1 MVAASSGVAG
11 RSWTVDM
18 ENQRTGRPFGSEVN
32 DHGATFAGLSTKV
45 VPPGKSLS
53 RRLSTRIEPTPHIR
67 STGPISAE
75 HLTTS
80 FSFTELGVSTD
91 LVDLLESQGITS
103 PFPIQALTIP
113 DALAGLDVCGKAKT
127 GSGKTLAFGLPI
139 IENLRDAQSKRP
151 VALVLVPTRE
161 LCSQVTETLRPL
173 AQARGHEVVAIYG
186 GVSMQ
191 QQIDALAR
199 GAEIVIATPGR
210 LIDLY
215 ERRALALNGVEAVVI
230 DEADEMSDLGFLP
243 QVRWI
248 MRAVEGDHQT
258 MLFSATLGGS
268 VGALIDSYMEDPV
281 FHEVRS
287 GSVTVE
293 TSQHRFLQVHHMD
306 KAKVAA
312 RIAASAER
320 MLVFVRTKRGCDQV
334 AKDLRDLGVAARP
347 IHGNLPQGKR
357 ERMLAAF
364 ADGDSNVL
372 VATNVAAR
380 GLDIEGVD
388 IVLHYDPPEDS
399 KTYVHRSGR
408 TARAGEEGLVV
419 TFVEW
424 DQIEMVHKVQIEAG
438 LSEPIVKM
446 FSNDDRLDDLTSW
459 AAPSDLVRPELKRK
473 TLRAAKGRRKKS
485 LL

>member
-1 MVAASSGVAG
+1 MH
-11 RSWTVDM
+11 
-18 ENQRTGRPFGSEVN
+18 Q
-32 DHGATFAGLSTKV
+32 
-45 VPPGKSLS
+45 
-53 RRLSTRIEPTPHIR
+53 
-67 STGPISAE
+67 
-75 HLTTS
+75 
-80 FSFTELGVSTD
+80 
-91 LVDLLESQGITS
+91 
-103 PFPIQALTIP
+103 
-113 DALAGLDVCGKAKT
+113 
-127 GSGKTLAFGLPI
+127 
-139 IENLRDAQSKRP
+139 
-151 VALVLVPTRE
+151 
-161 LCSQVTETLRPL
+161 QV
-173 AQARGHEVVAIYG
+173 
-186 GVSMQ
+186 
-191 QQIDALAR
+191 DALAR

-215 ERRALALNGVEAVVI
+215 ERKALALNGVDVVVI
-230 DEADEMSDLGFLP
+230 DEADDMSELGFLP

-281 FHEVRS
+281 FHEVES
-287 GSVTVE
+287 ESVTVE
-293 TSQHRFLQVHHMD
+293 TSEHRFLQVHHMD
-306 KAKVAA
+306 KPKVAA

-320 MLVFVRTKRGCDQV
+320 TLVFVRTKRGCDQV
-334 AKDLRDLGVAARP
+334 ANDLRELGVAARP

-364 ADGDSNVL
+364 ADGHSNVL

-438 LSEPIVKM
+438 LREPIVKM
-446 FSNDDRLDDLTSW
+446 FSNDERLDDLTSW
-459 AAPSDLVRPELKRK
+459 AAPSDLIRPEIKRT
-473 TLRAAKGRRKKS
+473 TLRAARGRRKKS

>member
-1 MVAASSGVAG
+1 
-11 RSWTVDM
+11 
-18 ENQRTGRPFGSEVN
+18 
-32 DHGATFAGLSTKV
+32 
-45 VPPGKSLS
+45 
-53 RRLSTRIEPTPHIR
+53 
-67 STGPISAE
+67 
-75 HLTTS
+75 LTT
-80 FSFTELGVSTD
+80 
-91 LVDLLESQGITS
+91 QGIAT

-113 DALAGLDVCGKAKT
+113 DALAGRDVCGKAKT
-127 GSGKTLAFGLPI
+127 GSGKTLAFGLPMV
-139 IENLRDAQSKRP
+139 ESLHDAQSRRP
-151 VALVLVPTRE
+151 IALVLVPTRE
-161 LCSQVTETLRPL
+161 LCAQVTEAIQPL
-173 AQARGHEVVAIYG
+173 ARARGHEAIAIYG
-186 GVSMQ
+186 GVSMKQ
-191 QQIDALAR
+191 QVDALRR

-215 ERRALALNGVEAVVI
+215 ERKALALDGVEIAVI
-230 DEADEMSDLGFLP
+230 DEADEMADLGFLP

-248 MRAVEGDHQT
+248 MRAVDGDHQT

-268 VGALIDSYMEDPV
+268 VGALIDSYMENPV
-281 FHEVRS
+281 FHEVES
-287 GSVTVE
+287 ESVTVE
-293 TSQHRFLQVHHMD
+293 TSEHRFLQVHHMD

-312 RIAASAER
+312 RIADSAER
-320 MLVFVRTKRGCDQV
+320 TLVFVRTKRGCDQV

-364 ADGDSNVL
+364 AQGHSKVL

-399 KTYVHRSGR
+399 KTYLHRSGR

-446 FSNDDRLDDLTSW
+446 FSNDERLDDLGSW
-459 AAPSDLVRPELKRK
+459 EAPPELIRPEIKRT
-473 TLRAAKGRRKKS
+473 TLRPARGRRKKS

>member
-1 MVAASSGVAG
+1 MAIAA
-11 RSWTVDM
+11 D
-18 ENQRTGRPFGSEVN
+18 
-32 DHGATFAGLSTKV
+32 
-45 VPPGKSLS
+45 
-53 RRLSTRIEPTPHIR
+53 
-67 STGPISAE
+67 
-75 HLTTS
+75 HLTTATS
-80 FSFTELGVSTD
+80 FIKLGVSQD
-91 LVDLLESQGITS
+91 LVEILDLQQIRS

-113 DALAGLDVCGKAKT
+113 GALAGRDVCGKAKT

-139 IENLRDAQSKRP
+139 IENLRDAEAKRP
-151 VALVLVPTRE
+151 IALVLVPTRE
-161 LCSQVTETLRPL
+161 LCSQVTAALRPL
-173 AQARGHEVVAIYG
+173 ARARGHEVVAVYG
-186 GVSMQ
+186 GVAMKQ
-191 QQIDALAR
+191 QVDRLAR
-199 GAEIVIATPGR
+199 GAEVVIATPGR

-215 ERRALALNGVEAVVI
+215 ERKALALDGVEVVVI
-230 DEADEMSDLGFLP
+230 DEADEMADLGFLP

-248 MRAVEGDHQT
+248 MRAVDGDHQT
-258 MLFSATLGGS
+258 MLFSATLGGP

-281 FHEVRS
+281 FHEVES
-287 GSVTVE
+287 DSITVE
-293 TSQHRFLQVHHMD
+293 TSEHRFLQVHHMD

-320 MLVFVRTKRGCDQV
+320 TLVFVRTKRGCDQV
-334 AKDLRDLGVAARP
+334 AGDLRDLGVAARP

-364 ADGDSNVL
+364 SEGHSKVL

-388 IVLHYDPPEDS
+388 IVVHYDPPEDS

-408 TARAGEEGLVV
+408 TARAGEAGLVV

-446 FSNDDRLDDLTSW
+446 FSNDERLDDLGAW
-459 AAPSDLVRPELKRK
+459 VPPPELVRPEVMRK
-473 TLRAAKGRRKKS
+473 TVRAARGRRRKR
-485 LL
+485 

>member
-1 MVAASSGVAG
+1 MA
-11 RSWTVDM
+11 D
-18 ENQRTGRPFGSEVN
+18 
-32 DHGATFAGLSTKV
+32 
-45 VPPGKSLS
+45 
-53 RRLSTRIEPTPHIR
+53 
-67 STGPISAE
+67 
-75 HLTTS
+75 
-80 FSFTELGVSTD
+80 D
-91 LVDLLESQGITS
+91 LVDILESQGIAS

-113 DALAGLDVCGKAKT
+113 DALAGRDVCGKAKT
-127 GSGKTLAFGLPI
+127 GSGKTLAFGLPMV
-139 IENLRDAQSKRP
+139 ESLRDAKPRRP

-161 LCSQVTETLRPL
+161 LCAQVTEAVQPL

-186 GVSMQ
+186 GVSMKE
-191 QQIDALAR
+191 QIDGLRR
-199 GAEIVIATPGR
+199 GAEVVIATPGR
-210 LIDLY
+210 LIDLF
-215 ERRALALNGVEAVVI
+215 ERKAVALDGVEIAVI
-230 DEADEMSDLGFLP
+230 DEADEMADLGFLP

-248 MRAVEGDHQT
+248 MRAVDGDHQT

-268 VGALIDSYMEDPV
+268 VGALIESYMEDPV
-281 FHEVRS
+281 FHEVES
-287 GSVTVE
+287 DSVTVE
-293 TSQHRFLQVHHMD
+293 TSEHRFLQVHHMD

-320 MLVFVRTKRGCDQV
+320 TLVFVRTKRGCDLV
-334 AKDLRDLGVAARP
+334 ARELRDLGVAARP

-364 ADGDSNVL
+364 AEGHSNVL

-446 FSNDDRLDDLTSW
+446 FSNDQRVDHLRSW
-459 AAPSDLVRPELKRK
+459 IPPSELVRPEVKR
-473 TLRAAKGRRKKS
+473 TTVRAARGRRRR
-485 LL
+485 

>member
-1 MVAASSGVAG
+1 MVAASSDVAG
-11 RSWTVDM
+11 RSWKVDM
-18 ENQRTGRPFGSEVN
+18 ENQRTGRPPGSEVN
-32 DHGATFAGLSTKV
+32 DRGATFARSSTKV
-45 VPPGKSLS
+45 VQPGKSLS
-53 RRLSTRIEPTPHIR
+53 RRLSTRIEPTLHIR

-139 IENLRDAQSKRP
+139 IENLRDAKPKRP

-173 AQARGHEVVAIYG
+173 AKARGHEVVAIYG

-191 QQIDALAR
+191 QQMDALAR

-215 ERRALALNGVEAVVI
+215 ERRALALNGVEVVVI

-281 FHEVRS
+281 FHEVQS

-293 TSQHRFLQVHHMD
+293 TSEHRFLQVHHMD

-320 MLVFVRTKRGCDQV
+320 TLVFVRTKRGCDQV

-459 AAPSDLVRPELKRK
+459 AAPTDLVRPEMKRK
-473 TLRAAKGRRKKS
+473 TLRAAKGRRRKS

>member
-1 MVAASSGVAG
+1 VAI
-11 RSWTVDM
+11 T
-18 ENQRTGRPFGSEVN
+18 
-32 DHGATFAGLSTKV
+32 
-45 VPPGKSLS
+45 
-53 RRLSTRIEPTPHIR
+53 
-67 STGPISAE
+67 AE
-75 HLTTS
+75 HLNTATS
-80 FSFTELGVSTD
+80 FAELGIAGD
-91 LVDLLESQGITS
+91 LVDVLESGGITA
-103 PFPIQALTIP
+103 PFPIQALAIP
-113 DALAGLDVCGKAKT
+113 DALSGRDVCGKAKT

-139 IENLRDAQSKRP
+139 IQNLKDAEKNRP

-161 LCSQVTETLRPL
+161 LCSQVTDALRPL

-191 QQIDALAR
+191 QQMDALAR

-215 ERRALALNGVEAVVI
+215 ERKALALNGVEMAVI

-248 MRAVEGDHQT
+248 MRAVEGNHQT

-281 FHEVRS
+281 FHEVAS
-287 GSVTVE
+287 DSVTVE
-293 TSQHRFLQVHHMD
+293 TSEHRFIQVHHMD
-306 KAKVAA
+306 KAKMAA

-320 MLVFVRTKRGCDQV
+320 TLVFVRTKRGCDKV
-334 AKDLRDLGVAARP
+334 ADDLRDLGVAARP

-364 ADGDSNVL
+364 ADGHSKVL

-388 IVLHYDPPEDS
+388 IVIHFDPPEDS

-446 FSNDDRLDDLTSW
+446 FSNDDRLDDLTAW
-459 AAPSDLVRPELKRK
+459 EAPDHLIRPEMRRTTVRPAR
-473 TLRAAKGRRKKS
+473 GRRRRR
-485 LL
+485 